1 MRKISDIFISNV
13 KLVARK
19 FKSKSML
26 AVLGAFIFIVL
37 LAFIEAY
44 VLSEI
49 SDFLG
54 MLLILPLVFI
64 GTVVI
69 RTWFELMCEWDS

>member
-19 FKSKSML
+19 SKTVLAIL
-26 AVLGAFIFIVL
+26 AVMVFIIL
-37 LAFIEAY
+37 MAFIEAY

-49 SDFLG
+49 SALLG
-54 MLLILPLVFI
+54 LLLILPLVFI
-64 GTVVI
+64 GAVI
-69 RTWFELMCEWDS
+69 MCTWFDLMCEWGF

>member
-19 FKSKSML
+19 SKTVLAIL
-26 AVLGAFIFIVL
+26 AVTVFIIL
-37 LAFIEAY
+37 MACIEAY

-49 SDFLG
+49 SALLG
-54 MLLILPLVFI
+54 VLLFLPLVFI
-64 GTVVI
+64 GAVI
-69 RTWFELMCEWDS
+69 MCTWFDLMCEWDI

>member
-19 FKSKSML
+19 SKTVLAIL
-26 AVLGAFIFIVL
+26 AVTVFIIL
-37 LAFIEAY
+37 MACIEAY

-49 SDFLG
+49 SVLLG
-54 MLLILPLVFI
+54 VLLFLPLVFI
-64 GTVVI
+64 GAVI
-69 RTWFELMCEWDS
+69 MCTWFDLMCEWGF

>member
-19 FKSKSML
+19 SKTVLAIL
-26 AVLGAFIFIVL
+26 AVTVFIIL
-37 LAFIEAY
+37 MACIEAY

-49 SDFLG
+49 SALLG
-54 MLLILPLVFI
+54 LLLILPLVFI
-64 GTVVI
+64 GAVI
-69 RTWFELMCEWDS
+69 MCTWFDLMCEWGF

>member
-19 FKSKSML
+19 SKTVLAIL
-26 AVLGAFIFIVL
+26 AVTVFIIL
-37 LAFIEAY
+37 MAFIEAY

-49 SDFLG
+49 SALLG
-54 MLLILPLVFI
+54 LLLILPLVFI
-64 GTVVI
+64 SAVI
-69 RTWFELMCEWDS
+69 MCTWFDLMCEWGF

>member
-19 FKSKSML
+19 SKTVLAIL
-26 AVLGAFIFIVL
+26 AVTVFIIL
-37 LAFIEAY
+37 MAFIEAY

-49 SDFLG
+49 SALLG
-54 MLLILPLVFI
+54 LLLILPLVFI
-64 GTVVI
+64 GAVI
-69 RTWFELMCEWDS
+69 MCTWFDLMCEWGF

>member
-19 FKSKSML
+19 SKTVLAIL
-26 AVLGAFIFIVL
+26 AVTVFIIL
-37 LAFIEAY
+37 MAFIEAY

-49 SDFLG
+49 SALLG
-54 MLLILPLVFI
+54 VLLFLPLVFI
-64 GTVVI
+64 GAVI
-69 RTWFELMCEWDS
+69 MCTWFDLMCEWGF

>member
-19 FKSKSML
+19 SKTVLAIL
-26 AVLGAFIFIVL
+26 AVTVFIIL
-37 LAFIEAY
+37 MACIEAY

-49 SDFLG
+49 SALLG
-54 MLLILPLVFI
+54 VLLFLPLVFI
-64 GTVVI
+64 SAVI
-69 RTWFELMCEWDS
+69 MCTWFDLMCEWNL

>member
-19 FKSKSML
+19 SKTVLAIL
-26 AVLGAFIFIVL
+26 AVTVFIIL
-37 LAFIEAY
+37 MACIEAY

-49 SDFLG
+49 SALLG
-54 MLLILPLVFI
+54 VLLFLPLVFI
-64 GTVVI
+64 GAVI
-69 RTWFELMCEWDS
+69 MCTWFDLMCEWGF

>member
-49 SDFLG
+49 SALLG
-54 MLLILPLVFI
+54 LLLILPLVFI
-64 GTVVI
+64 GAVI
-69 RTWFELMCEWDS
+69 MCTWFDLICEWGF

>member
-19 FKSKSML
+19 SKTVLAIL
-26 AVLGAFIFIVL
+26 AVTVFIIL
-37 LAFIEAY
+37 MAFIEAY

-49 SDFLG
+49 SDLLG
-54 MLLILPLVFI
+54 LLLILPLVFI
-64 GTVVI
+64 GAVI
-69 RTWFELMCEWDS
+69 MCTWFDLMCEWDS